1 VADLSNPLQHLT
13 VIVPVFNEAAGLST
27 FWMRIAAV
35 LDGMADTVHSEVL
48 FVDDGSRD
56 ASLAAI
62 QDLATRDVRVGY
74 LALSRNF
81 GKEIAMSAGLDFAD
95 GDWVVLIDADLQD
108 PPELIPTLLAKAREG
123 FDTVYARRAA
133 RLGESFTKRATA
145 SVFYRLM
152 GRLSRRVEI
161 PADTGDY
168 RVISRRAVLALRQIK
183 ERNRFMKGLFAWIGY
198 PSAAVTYVRDP
209 RGEGVS
215 SFSLWRLW
223 NFALDGITSFSTAP
237 LKLATYAGMS
247 VAILAFVSGG
257 FIIVKTLMYGDPVPG
272 FPSLMVT
279 LLFFS
284 GLQLLFIG
292 VIGEYLARLFDE
304 AKQRPLYLLKDQKIA
319 ARRQPTATHAPT
331 VVQDRSTV
339 TTATQ
344 DS

>member
-1 VADLSNPLQHLT
+1 MSPLQRLT
-13 VIVPVFNEAAGLST
+13 VIVPVFNEAAGLPA
-27 FWMRIAAV
+27 FWARISAV
-35 LDGMADTVHSEVL
+35 LDTLADTVTGELL
-48 FVDDGSRD
+48 FIDDGSRD
-56 ASLAAI
+56 DSLAVI
-62 QDLATRDVRVGY
+62 QALAMRDARVGY

-133 RLGESFTKRATA
+133 RLGEGLTKRATA

-183 ERNRFMKGLFAWIGY
+183 ERNRFMKGLFAWIGF

-209 RGEGVS
+209 RSEGVS

-237 LKLATYAGMS
+237 LKLATYAGML
-247 VAILAFVSGG
+247 VAMLAFVAGG
-257 FIIVKTLMYGDPVPG
+257 FIILKTLIYGDPVPG
-272 FPSLMVT
+272 FPTLMVT

-304 AKQRPLYLLKDQKIA
+304 AKQRPLYLLKDQKVA
-319 ARRQPTATHAPT
+319 GVRQPTTTAAPAVTQSRSTAAPT
-331 VVQDRSTV
+331 
-339 TTATQ
+339 TQ
-344 DS
+344 DF

>member
-1 VADLSNPLQHLT
+1 MRPLQRLT
-13 VIVPVFNEAAGLST
+13 VIVPVFNEAAGLPA
-27 FWMRIAAV
+27 FWARISAV
-35 LDGMADTVHSEVL
+35 LDTLADTVTGELL
-48 FVDDGSRD
+48 FIDDGSRD
-56 ASLAAI
+56 DSLAVI
-62 QDLATRDVRVGY
+62 QALAMRDARVGY

-133 RLGESFTKRATA
+133 RLGEGLTKRATA

-152 GRLSRRVEI
+152 GRLSRRGEI

-183 ERNRFMKGLFAWIGY
+183 ERNRFMKGLFAWIGF

-209 RGEGVS
+209 RSEGVS

-237 LKLATYAGMS
+237 LKLATYAGML
-247 VAILAFVSGG
+247 VAMLAFVAGG
-257 FIIVKTLMYGDPVPG
+257 FIILKTLIYGDPVPG
-272 FPSLMVT
+272 FPTLMVT

-304 AKQRPLYLLKDQKIA
+304 AKQRPLYLLKDQKVA
-319 ARRQPTATHAPT
+319 GVRQPTTTAAPAVT
-331 VVQDRSTV
+331 QSRSTV
-339 TTATQ
+339 APTTQ
-344 DS
+344 DF

>member
-1 VADLSNPLQHLT
+1 MRPLQRLT
-13 VIVPVFNEAAGLST
+13 VIVPVFNEAAGLPA
-27 FWMRIAAV
+27 FWARISAV
-35 LDGMADTVHSEVL
+35 LDTLADTVTGELL
-48 FVDDGSRD
+48 FIDDGSRD
-56 ASLAAI
+56 DSLAVI
-62 QDLATRDVRVGY
+62 QALAMRDARVGY

-133 RLGESFTKRATA
+133 RLGEGLTKRATA

-183 ERNRFMKGLFAWIGY
+183 ERNRFMKGLFAWIGF

-209 RGEGVS
+209 RSEGVS

-237 LKLATYAGMS
+237 LKLATYAGML
-247 VAILAFVSGG
+247 VAMLAFVAGG
-257 FIIVKTLMYGDPVPG
+257 FIILKTLIYGDPVPG
-272 FPSLMVT
+272 FPTLMVT

-304 AKQRPLYLLKDQKIA
+304 AKQRPLYLLKDQKVA
-319 ARRQPTATHAPT
+319 GVRQPTTTAAPAVTQSRSTAAPT
-331 VVQDRSTV
+331 
-339 TTATQ
+339 TQ
-344 DS
+344 DF

>member
-1 VADLSNPLQHLT
+1 MADPSSPLQHLSI
-13 VIVPVFNEAAGLST
+13 IVPVFNESAGLQA
-27 FWMRIAAV
+27 FWSRVAAV
-35 LDGMADTVHSEVL
+35 LDDMADTVSAEVL

-56 ASLAAI
+56 DSLALIQALAI
-62 QDLATRDVRVGY
+62 ADPRVGY

-108 PPELIPTLLAKAREG
+108 PPELMPTLLAKAREG
-123 FDTVYARRAA
+123 FDTVYARRAE

-168 RVISRRAVLALRQIK
+168 RLISRRAVLALRQIK
-183 ERNRFMKGLFAWIGY
+183 ERNRFMKGLFAWIGF

-237 LKLATYAGMS
+237 LKLATYAGVL
-247 VAILAFVSGG
+247 VALLAFVSGG
-257 FIIVKTLMYGDPVPG
+257 FIIVKTLIFGDPVPG

-304 AKQRPLYLLKDQKIA
+304 SKQRPLYLLKDQKVA
-319 ARRQPTATHAPT
+319 AIRQPQPTAAST
-331 VVQDRSTV
+331 VARGRSTV
-339 TTATQ
+339 TPTTQ
-344 DS
+344 DF

>member
-1 VADLSNPLQHLT
+1 MRPLQRLT
-13 VIVPVFNEAAGLST
+13 VIVPVFNEATGLPA
-27 FWMRIAAV
+27 FWARISAV
-35 LDGMADTVHSEVL
+35 LDTLADTVTGELL
-48 FVDDGSRD
+48 FIDDGSRD
-56 ASLAAI
+56 DSLAVI
-62 QDLATRDVRVGY
+62 QALAMRDARVGY

-133 RLGESFTKRATA
+133 RLGEGLTKRATA

-183 ERNRFMKGLFAWIGY
+183 ERNRFMKGLFAWIGF

-209 RGEGVS
+209 RSEGVS

-237 LKLATYAGMS
+237 LKLATYAGML
-247 VAILAFVSGG
+247 VAMLAFVAGG
-257 FIIVKTLMYGDPVPG
+257 FIILKTLIYGDPVPG
-272 FPSLMVT
+272 FPTLMVT

-304 AKQRPLYLLKDQKIA
+304 AKQRPLYLLKDQKVA
-319 ARRQPTATHAPT
+319 GVRQPTTTAAPAVT
-331 VVQDRSTV
+331 QSRSTV
-339 TTATQ
+339 APTTQ
-344 DS
+344 DF

>member
-1 VADLSNPLQHLT
+1 MRPLQRLT
-13 VIVPVFNEAAGLST
+13 VIVPVFNEAAGLPA
-27 FWMRIAAV
+27 FWARISAV
-35 LDGMADTVHSEVL
+35 LDTLADTVTGELL
-48 FVDDGSRD
+48 FIDDGSRD
-56 ASLAAI
+56 DSLAVI
-62 QDLATRDVRVGY
+62 QALAMRDARVGY

-133 RLGESFTKRATA
+133 RLGEGLTKRATA

-183 ERNRFMKGLFAWIGY
+183 ERNRFMKGLFAWIGF

-209 RGEGVS
+209 RSEGVS

-237 LKLATYAGMS
+237 LKLATYAGML
-247 VAILAFVSGG
+247 VAMLAFVAGG
-257 FIIVKTLMYGDPVPG
+257 FIILKTLIYGDPVPG
-272 FPSLMVT
+272 FPTLMVT

-304 AKQRPLYLLKDQKIA
+304 AKQRPLYLLKDQKVA
-319 ARRQPTATHAPT
+319 GVRQPTTTAAPAVT
-331 VVQDRSTV
+331 QSRSTV
-339 TTATQ
+339 APTTQ
-344 DS
+344 DF

>member
-1 VADLSNPLQHLT
+1 MRPLQRLT
-13 VIVPVFNEAAGLST
+13 VIVPVFNEAAGLPA
-27 FWMRIAAV
+27 FWARISAV
-35 LDGMADTVHSEVL
+35 LDALADTVTGELL

-56 ASLAAI
+56 DSLAVI
-62 QDLATRDVRVGY
+62 QALAMRDARVGY

-133 RLGESFTKRATA
+133 RLGEGLTKRATA

-183 ERNRFMKGLFAWIGY
+183 ERNRFMKGLFAWIGF
-198 PSAAVTYVRDP
+198 PSAAVSYVRDP
-209 RGEGVS
+209 RSEGVS

-223 NFALDGITSFSTAP
+223 NFAIDGITSFSTAP
-237 LKLATYAGMS
+237 LKLATYAGML
-247 VAILAFVSGG
+247 VAMLAFVAGG
-257 FIIVKTLMYGDPVPG
+257 FIILKTLIYGDPVPG
-272 FPSLMVT
+272 FPTLMVT

-304 AKQRPLYLLKDQKIA
+304 AKQRPLYLLKDQKPA
-319 ARRQPTATHAPT
+319 GLRQPTTTAAPAVT
-331 VVQDRSTV
+331 QSRSTV
-339 TTATQ
+339 APPTQ
-344 DS
+344 DF

>member
-1 VADLSNPLQHLT
+1 MRPLQRLT
-13 VIVPVFNEAAGLST
+13 VIVPVFNEAAGLPA
-27 FWMRIAAV
+27 FWARISAV
-35 LDGMADTVHSEVL
+35 LDTLADTVTGELL

-56 ASLAAI
+56 DSLAVI
-62 QDLATRDVRVGY
+62 QALAMRDARVGY

-123 FDTVYARRAA
+123 LDTVYARRAA
-133 RLGESFTKRATA
+133 RLGEGLTKRATA

-183 ERNRFMKGLFAWIGY
+183 ERNRFMKGLFAWIGF
-198 PSAAVTYVRDP
+198 PSAAVSYVRDP
-209 RGEGVS
+209 RSEGVS

-237 LKLATYAGMS
+237 LKLATYAGML
-247 VAILAFVSGG
+247 VAMLAFVAGG
-257 FIIVKTLMYGDPVPG
+257 FIILKTLIYGDPVPG
-272 FPSLMVT
+272 FPTLMVT

-304 AKQRPLYLLKDQKIA
+304 AKQRPLYLLKDQKVA
-319 ARRQPTATHAPT
+319 GVRQPTTTAAPAVTQSRSTAAPT
-331 VVQDRSTV
+331 
-339 TTATQ
+339 TQ
-344 DS
+344 DF

>member
-1 VADLSNPLQHLT
+1 MRPLQRLT
-13 VIVPVFNEAAGLST
+13 VIVPVFNEAAGLPA
-27 FWMRIAAV
+27 FWARISAV
-35 LDGMADTVHSEVL
+35 LDTLADTVTGELL

-56 ASLAAI
+56 DSLAVI
-62 QDLATRDVRVGY
+62 QALAMRDARVGY

-133 RLGESFTKRATA
+133 RLGEGLTKRATA

-183 ERNRFMKGLFAWIGY
+183 ERNRFMKGLFAWIGF
-198 PSAAVTYVRDP
+198 PSAAVSYVRDP
-209 RGEGVS
+209 RSEGVS

-237 LKLATYAGMS
+237 LKLATYAGML
-247 VAILAFVSGG
+247 VAMLAFVAGG
-257 FIIVKTLMYGDPVPG
+257 FIILKTLIYGDPVPG
-272 FPSLMVT
+272 FPTLMVT

-304 AKQRPLYLLKDQKIA
+304 AKQRPLYLLKDQKVA
-319 ARRQPTATHAPT
+319 GVRQPTTTAAPAVT
-331 VVQDRSTV
+331 QSRSTV
-339 TTATQ
+339 APTTQ
-344 DS
+344 DF

>member
-1 VADLSNPLQHLT
+1 MADQASSPEVLT
-13 VIVPVFNEAAGLST
+13 VIVPVFNEAAGLAV
-27 FWMRIAAV
+27 FWSRLSAV
-35 LDGMADTVHSEVL
+35 LEALPLRIEVL

-56 ASLAAI
+56 DSLAVIMA
-62 QDLATRDVRVGY
+62 LAETDERVGY

-81 GKEIAMSAGLDFAD
+81 GKEIAMSAGLDHAD

-108 PPELIPTLLAKAREG
+108 PPELIPQLLSKAQQG
-123 FDTVYARRAA
+123 YDTVYAQRLARR
-133 RLGESFTKRATA
+133 GESLTKRASA

-161 PADTGDY
+161 PTDTGDF
-168 RVISRRAVLALRQIK
+168 RVISRRAVLALRQLK

-209 RGEGVS
+209 RSEGVS

-237 LKLATYAGMS
+237 LKLATYAGVT
-247 VAILAFVSGG
+247 VAALAFLSGG
-257 FIIVKTLMYGDPVPG
+257 ALILKTLMFGDPVPG

-304 AKQRPLYLLKDQKIA
+304 SKQRPLYLLKAQKVA
-319 ARRQPTATHAPT
+319 TDRQSNPTVAPTASQGRP
-331 VVQDRSTV
+331 VV
-339 TTATQ
+339 TTAPQ

>member
-1 VADLSNPLQHLT
+1 MADQASSPEVLT
-13 VIVPVFNEAAGLST
+13 VIVPVFNEAAGLT
-27 FWMRIAAV
+27 VFWSRLSAV
-35 LDGMADTVHSEVL
+35 LEALPLRIEVL

-56 ASLAAI
+56 DSLAAI
-62 QDLATRDVRVGY
+62 MALADTDRRIGY

-81 GKEIAMSAGLDFAD
+81 GKEIAMSAGLDHAD

-108 PPELIPTLLAKAREG
+108 PPELIPQLLSKAQEG
-123 FDTVYARRAA
+123 YDTVYAQRLARR
-133 RLGESFTKRATA
+133 GESFTKRASA

-161 PADTGDY
+161 PTDTGDF
-168 RVISRRAVLALRQIK
+168 RVISRRAVLALRQLK

-209 RGEGVS
+209 RSEGVS

-237 LKLATYAGMS
+237 LKLATYAGVT
-247 VAILAFVSGG
+247 VAALAFLSGG
-257 FIIVKTLMYGDPVPG
+257 ALILKTLMFGDPVPG

-304 AKQRPLYLLKDQKIA
+304 AKQRPLYLLKAQKVA
-319 ARRQPTATHAPT
+319 ANRQPNPTVAPT
-331 VVQDRSTV
+331 ASQGRPVV
-339 TTATQ
+339 TTAPQ

>member
-1 VADLSNPLQHLT
+1 MSPLQRLT
-13 VIVPVFNEAAGLST
+13 VIVPVFNEAAGLPA
-27 FWMRIAAV
+27 FWARISAV
-35 LDGMADTVHSEVL
+35 LDTLADTVTGELL
-48 FVDDGSRD
+48 FIDDGSRD
-56 ASLAAI
+56 DSLAVI
-62 QDLATRDVRVGY
+62 QALAMRDARVGY

-133 RLGESFTKRATA
+133 RLGEGLTKRATA

-183 ERNRFMKGLFAWIGY
+183 ERNRFMKGLFAWIGF

-209 RGEGVS
+209 RSEGVS

-237 LKLATYAGMS
+237 LKLATYAGML
-247 VAILAFVSGG
+247 VAMLAFVAGG
-257 FIIVKTLMYGDPVPG
+257 FIILKTLIYGDPVPG
-272 FPSLMVT
+272 FPTLMVT

-304 AKQRPLYLLKDQKIA
+304 AKQRPLYLLKDQKVA
-319 ARRQPTATHAPT
+319 GVRQPTTTAAPAVT
-331 VVQDRSTV
+331 QSRSTV
-339 TTATQ
+339 APTTQ
-344 DS
+344 DF

>member
-1 VADLSNPLQHLT
+1 MRPLQRLT
-13 VIVPVFNEAAGLST
+13 VIVPVFNEAAGLPA
-27 FWMRIAAV
+27 FWARISAV
-35 LDGMADTVHSEVL
+35 LDTLADTVTGELL
-48 FVDDGSRD
+48 FIDDGSRD
-56 ASLAAI
+56 DSLAVI
-62 QDLATRDVRVGY
+62 QALAMRDARVGF

-133 RLGESFTKRATA
+133 RLGEGLTKRATA

-183 ERNRFMKGLFAWIGY
+183 ERNRFMKGLFAWIGF

-209 RGEGVS
+209 RSEGVS

-237 LKLATYAGMS
+237 LKLATYAGML
-247 VAILAFVSGG
+247 VAMLAFVAGG
-257 FIIVKTLMYGDPVPG
+257 FIILKTLIYGDPVPG
-272 FPSLMVT
+272 FPTLMVT

-304 AKQRPLYLLKDQKIA
+304 AKQRPLYLLKDQKVA
-319 ARRQPTATHAPT
+319 GVRQPTTTAAPAVT
-331 VVQDRSTV
+331 QSRSTV
-339 TTATQ
+339 APTTQ
-344 DS
+344 DF

>member
-1 VADLSNPLQHLT
+1 MRPLQRLT
-13 VIVPVFNEAAGLST
+13 VIVPVFNEAAGLPA
-27 FWMRIAAV
+27 FWARISAV
-35 LDGMADTVHSEVL
+35 LDTLADTVTGELL
-48 FVDDGSRD
+48 FIDDGSRD
-56 ASLAAI
+56 DSLAVI
-62 QDLATRDVRVGY
+62 QALAMRDARVGY

-133 RLGESFTKRATA
+133 RLGEGLTKRATA

-152 GRLSRRVEI
+152 GRLSRRVDI

-183 ERNRFMKGLFAWIGY
+183 ERNRFMKGLFAWIGF

-209 RGEGVS
+209 RSEGVS

-237 LKLATYAGMS
+237 LKLATYAGML
-247 VAILAFVSGG
+247 VAMLAFVAGG
-257 FIIVKTLMYGDPVPG
+257 FIILKTLIYGDPVPG
-272 FPSLMVT
+272 FPTLMVT

-304 AKQRPLYLLKDQKIA
+304 AKQRPLYLLKDQKVA
-319 ARRQPTATHAPT
+319 GVRQPTTTAAPAVT
-331 VVQDRSTV
+331 QSRSTV
-339 TTATQ
+339 APTTQ
-344 DS
+344 DF

>member
-1 VADLSNPLQHLT
+1 MRPLQRLT
-13 VIVPVFNEAAGLST
+13 VIVPVFNEAAGLPA
-27 FWMRIAAV
+27 FWARISAV
-35 LDGMADTVHSEVL
+35 LDTLADTVTGDLL
-48 FVDDGSRD
+48 FIDDGSRD
-56 ASLAAI
+56 DSLAVI
-62 QDLATRDVRVGY
+62 QALAMRDARVGY

-133 RLGESFTKRATA
+133 RLGEGLTKRATA

-183 ERNRFMKGLFAWIGY
+183 ERNRFMKGLFAWIGF

-209 RGEGVS
+209 RSEGVS

-237 LKLATYAGMS
+237 LKLATYAGML
-247 VAILAFVSGG
+247 VAMLAFVAGG
-257 FIIVKTLMYGDPVPG
+257 FIILKTLIYGDPVPG
-272 FPSLMVT
+272 FPTLMVT

-304 AKQRPLYLLKDQKIA
+304 AKQRPLYLLKDQKVA
-319 ARRQPTATHAPT
+319 GVRQPTTTAAPAVT
-331 VVQDRSTV
+331 QSRSTV
-339 TTATQ
+339 APTTQ
-344 DS
+344 DF

>member
-1 VADLSNPLQHLT
+1 MRPLQRLT
-13 VIVPVFNEAAGLST
+13 VIVPVFNEAAGLPA
-27 FWMRIAAV
+27 FWARISAV
-35 LDGMADTVHSEVL
+35 LDTLADTVTGELL
-48 FVDDGSRD
+48 FIDDGSRD
-56 ASLAAI
+56 DSLAVI
-62 QDLATRDVRVGY
+62 QALAMRDARVGY

-133 RLGESFTKRATA
+133 RLGEGLTKRATA

-152 GRLSRRVEI
+152 GRLSRQVEI

-183 ERNRFMKGLFAWIGY
+183 ERNRFMKGLFAWIGF

-209 RGEGVS
+209 RSEGVS

-237 LKLATYAGMS
+237 LKLATYAGML
-247 VAILAFVSGG
+247 VAMLAFVAGG
-257 FIIVKTLMYGDPVPG
+257 FIILKTLIYGDPVPG
-272 FPSLMVT
+272 FPTLMVT

-304 AKQRPLYLLKDQKIA
+304 AKQRPLYLLKDQKVA
-319 ARRQPTATHAPT
+319 GVRQPTTTAAPAVT
-331 VVQDRSTV
+331 QSRSTV
-339 TTATQ
+339 APTTQ
-344 DS
+344 DF

>member
-1 VADLSNPLQHLT
+1 MRPLQRLT
-13 VIVPVFNEAAGLST
+13 VIVPVFNEAAGLPAV
-27 FWMRIAAV
+27 WARISAV
-35 LDGMADTVHSEVL
+35 LDTLADTVTGELL
-48 FVDDGSRD
+48 FIDDGSRD
-56 ASLAAI
+56 DSLAVI
-62 QDLATRDVRVGY
+62 QALAMRDARVGY

-133 RLGESFTKRATA
+133 RLGEGLTKRATA

-183 ERNRFMKGLFAWIGY
+183 ERNRFMKGLFAWIGF

-209 RGEGVS
+209 RSEGVS

-237 LKLATYAGMS
+237 LKLATYAGML
-247 VAILAFVSGG
+247 VAMLAFVAGG
-257 FIIVKTLMYGDPVPG
+257 FIILKTLIYGDPVPG
-272 FPSLMVT
+272 FPTLMVT

-304 AKQRPLYLLKDQKIA
+304 AKQRPLYLLKDQKVA
-319 ARRQPTATHAPT
+319 GVRQPTTTAAPAVTQSRSTAAPT
-331 VVQDRSTV
+331 
-339 TTATQ
+339 TQ
-344 DS
+344 DF

>member
-1 VADLSNPLQHLT
+1 MRPLQRLT
-13 VIVPVFNEAAGLST
+13 VIVPVFNEAAGLPA
-27 FWMRIAAV
+27 FWARISAV
-35 LDGMADTVHSEVL
+35 LDTLADTVTGDLL
-48 FVDDGSRD
+48 FIDDGSRD
-56 ASLAAI
+56 DSLAVI
-62 QDLATRDVRVGY
+62 QALAMRDVRVGY

-133 RLGESFTKRATA
+133 RLGEGLTKRATA

-183 ERNRFMKGLFAWIGY
+183 ERNRFMKGLFAWIGF

-209 RGEGVS
+209 RSEGVS

-237 LKLATYAGMS
+237 LKLATYAGML
-247 VAILAFVSGG
+247 VAMLAFVAGG
-257 FIIVKTLMYGDPVPG
+257 FIILKTLIYGDPVPG
-272 FPSLMVT
+272 FPTLMVT

-304 AKQRPLYLLKDQKIA
+304 AKQRPLYLLKDQKVA
-319 ARRQPTATHAPT
+319 GVRQPTTTAAPAVTQSRSTAAPT
-331 VVQDRSTV
+331 
-339 TTATQ
+339 TQ
-344 DS
+344 DF

>member
-1 VADLSNPLQHLT
+1 MRPLQRLT
-13 VIVPVFNEAAGLST
+13 VIVPVFNEAAGLPA
-27 FWMRIAAV
+27 FWARISAV
-35 LDGMADTVHSEVL
+35 LDTLADTVTGELL
-48 FVDDGSRD
+48 FIDDGSRD
-56 ASLAAI
+56 DSLAVI
-62 QDLATRDVRVGY
+62 QALAMRDARVGY

-133 RLGESFTKRATA
+133 RLGEGLTKRATA

-152 GRLSRRVEI
+152 GRLSR
-161 PADTGDY
+161 

-183 ERNRFMKGLFAWIGY
+183 ERNRFMKGLFAWIGF

-209 RGEGVS
+209 RSEGVS

-237 LKLATYAGMS
+237 LKLATYAGML
-247 VAILAFVSGG
+247 VAMLAFVAGG
-257 FIIVKTLMYGDPVPG
+257 FIILKTLIYGDPVPG
-272 FPSLMVT
+272 FPTLMVT

-304 AKQRPLYLLKDQKIA
+304 AKQRPLYLLKDQKVA
-319 ARRQPTATHAPT
+319 GVRQPTTTAAPAVT
-331 VVQDRSTV
+331 QSRSTV
-339 TTATQ
+339 APTTQ
-344 DS
+344 DF

>member
-1 VADLSNPLQHLT
+1 MRPLQRLT
-13 VIVPVFNEAAGLST
+13 VIVPVFNEAAGLPA
-27 FWMRIAAV
+27 FWARISAV
-35 LDGMADTVHSEVL
+35 LDTLADTVTGELL
-48 FVDDGSRD
+48 FIDDGSRD
-56 ASLAAI
+56 DSLAVI
-62 QDLATRDVRVGY
+62 QALAMRDARVGF

-133 RLGESFTKRATA
+133 RLGEGLTKRATA

-183 ERNRFMKGLFAWIGY
+183 ERNRFMKGLFAWIGF

-209 RGEGVS
+209 RSEGVS

-237 LKLATYAGMS
+237 LKLATYAGML
-247 VAILAFVSGG
+247 VAMLAFVAGG
-257 FIIVKTLMYGDPVPG
+257 FIILKTLIYGDPVPG
-272 FPSLMVT
+272 FPTLMVT

-304 AKQRPLYLLKDQKIA
+304 AKQRPLYLLKDQKVA
-319 ARRQPTATHAPT
+319 GVRQPT
-331 VVQDRSTV
+331 
-339 TTATQ
+339 TTAAPAQ
-344 DS
+344 PVWQ

>member
-1 VADLSNPLQHLT
+1 MRPLQRLT
-13 VIVPVFNEAAGLST
+13 VIVPVFNEAAGLPA
-27 FWMRIAAV
+27 FWARISAV
-35 LDGMADTVHSEVL
+35 LDTLADTVTGELL
-48 FVDDGSRD
+48 FIDDGSRD
-56 ASLAAI
+56 DSLAVI
-62 QDLATRDVRVGY
+62 QALAMRDARVGY

-108 PPELIPTLLAKAREG
+108 PPELIPTLLAKARKG

-133 RLGESFTKRATA
+133 RLGEGLTKRATA

-183 ERNRFMKGLFAWIGY
+183 ERNRFMKGLFAWIGF

-209 RGEGVS
+209 RSEGVS

-237 LKLATYAGMS
+237 LKLATYAGML
-247 VAILAFVSGG
+247 VAMLAFVAGG
-257 FIIVKTLMYGDPVPG
+257 FIILKTLIYGDPVPG
-272 FPSLMVT
+272 FPTLMVT

-304 AKQRPLYLLKDQKIA
+304 AKQRPLYLLKDQKVA
-319 ARRQPTATHAPT
+319 GVRQPTTTAAPAVTQSRSTAAPT
-331 VVQDRSTV
+331 
-339 TTATQ
+339 TQ
-344 DS
+344 DF